1 MSRIAL
7 VQLRASV
14 HKDENLK
21 VAIDYIK
28 EAKSKKVDLVTFPEF
43 LMAYSPTSQ
52 PIEEL
57 SEIAESIDGKFTSAL
72 KQAAKTN
79 GISIVA
85 TIYEKSKLSNRV
97 YDTAL
102 LIDSNGKLSAV
113 YRKLHLYDAL
123 GFKESDKLLAGNEL
137 IKPMKTIVGKI
148 GMMICYDI
156 RFPEMSRILALMGAD
171 TLVLPSAWVE
181 GDMKVEHWQTMLK
194 ARAIENGCYVVAP
207 DQVGNIYIGHS
218 MVVDP
223 FGKIILDMGEREGL
237 EIADLDTK
245 LVKNVRAKL
254 PLLNNR
260 RDDIYSKY
268 FTKSKVK
275 VT

>member
-1 MSRIAL
+1 MSRVAL

-21 VAIDYIK
+21 VAIGYIK
-28 EAKSKKVDLVTFPEF
+28 EAKSKEADLVTFPEF
-43 LMAYSPTSQ
+43 LMAYSPTNQSV
-52 PIEEL
+52 EEL
-57 SEIAESIDGKFTSAL
+57 SEMAESIDGEFASSL
-72 KQAAKTN
+72 KHAAKTN
-79 GISIVA
+79 AISVVA
-85 TIYEKSKLSNRV
+85 TIYEKSKLPNRV

-102 LIDSNGKLSAV
+102 LIDSNGNLSAV

-123 GFKESDKLLAGNEL
+123 GFKESDKLIAGNEL
-137 IKPMKTIVGKI
+137 IEPVKTIAGNI

-223 FGKIILDMGEREGL
+223 FGKIILDMGERESL
-237 EIADLDTK
+237 EVAELDAN
-245 LVKNVRAKL
+245 LVKSVRDKL

-268 FTKSKVK
+268 LAKSKTV
-275 VT
+275 

>member
-1 MSRIAL
+1 MSRVAV

-21 VAIDYIK
+21 VAIGYIK
-28 EAKSKKVDLVTFPEF
+28 EAKSKSADLVAFPEF

-52 PIEEL
+52 SAEEL
-57 SEIAESIDGKFTSAL
+57 SKIAEGIDGEFTSTL
-72 KQAAKTN
+72 KDATKAN
-79 GISIVA
+79 GISVVA
-85 TIYEKSKLSNRV
+85 TIYERSKVQNRV

-102 LIDSNGKLSAV
+102 LIDSNGNLSAV

-123 GFKESDKLLAGNEL
+123 GFKESDKLVAGNDL
-137 IKPMKTIVGKI
+137 IKPVKTIAGNI

-171 TLVLPSAWVE
+171 TLVLPSAWVQ

-207 DQVGNIYIGHS
+207 DQVSNIYIGHS

-223 FGKIILDMGEREGL
+223 FGKVILDMGEREGL
-237 EIADLDTK
+237 EVADLDAS
-245 LVKNVRAKL
+245 LVKNVRDKL
-254 PLLNNR
+254 PLLDNR
-260 RDDIYSKY
+260 REDVYSKY
-268 FTKSKVK
+268 S
-275 VT
+275 